1 MGYLNSYPTRVPTLG
16 RFSCP
21 VTWKF
26 SPVLIPTC
34 NNGPPM
40 QAAWFQTPGS
50 FPIPGKAKWEDWKSF
65 YDLKR
70 VEIRIF
76 WLQIFLAEAIL
87 ANVLSPQSG
96 LVTKTPKKR
105 KVGWFWK
112 IFASSLGYNA
122 HHFIVKNKPLSLH
135 FETQQPS
142 RDSTLASLR
151 TLCLYHWEKVNFDF
165 VLKSAVLAGRLDE
178 KRIAKE
184 NRLIQ
189 LEGERVL

>member
-1 MGYLNSYPTRVPTLG
+1 MGLPCKQLD
-16 RFSCP
+16 FE
-21 VTWKF
+21 
-26 SPVLIPTC
+26 L
-34 NNGPPM
+34 
-40 QAAWFQTPGS
+40 QAVFQFLARPS
-50 FPIPGKAKWEDWKSF
+50 EKIEKSF

-96 LVTKTPKKR
+96 VVTKTPKKR
-105 KVGWFWK
+105 KVGWLWK
-112 IFASSLGYNA
+112 IFTSYLGYNA

-142 RDSTLASLR
+142 RDSALASLR

-189 LEGERVL
+189 REGERVL